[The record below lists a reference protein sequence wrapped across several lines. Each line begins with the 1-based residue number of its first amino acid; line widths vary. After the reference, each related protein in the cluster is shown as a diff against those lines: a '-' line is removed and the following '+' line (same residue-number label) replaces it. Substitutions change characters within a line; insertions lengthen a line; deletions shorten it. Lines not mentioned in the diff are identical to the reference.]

1 MVETLSAAVTV
12 KKVMNKFSEFI
23 KSNEEGARSLLESP
37 DSRTFLKSFFQLKKS
52 CNPSYSYAVFA
63 LKAGISKS
71 LPRDVI
77 EGLKRIT
84 EKSLPHFLQGMEL
97 DGLMQEF
104 FIQLVESEKDPTKL
118 KLARKI
124 ADLYIETHFTKTFTD
139 NNFKDH
145 RSPFLYAAS
154 GEVGKGVKLT
164 LLAERTGMTLQNV
177 RDAIPQMEK
186 LKLGSY
192 NSDEDTF
199 VPSTPQVHIDVNAH
213 GPSHFFSFY
222 HYCLSLQREIAEK
235 KFQSPETFFYN
246 EVFSIHEKDLAK
258 VKVELRNVIKS
269 FLIKAENPQG
279 DSVAVFNLGLFK
291 QTFQES

>member
-1 MVETLSAAVTV
+1 METLWAAVTA
-12 KKVMNKFSEFI
+12 KKVMNKFSDFI
-23 KSNEEGARSLLESP
+23 KNNEEGARSLLESP
-37 DSRTFLKSFFQLKKS
+37 DSRTFLRCFFALKKS
-52 CNPSYSYAVFA
+52 INPSYSYAVFA
-63 LKAGISKS
+63 QKAGISKS

-84 EKSLPHFLQGMEL
+84 EKSLPHFLSGMEL

-104 FIQLVESEKDPTKL
+104 FIQLVESEKDPSKL
-118 KLARKI
+118 KLAKKI
-124 ADLYIETHFTKTFTD
+124 SDLYIETHFIKTYSD
-139 NNFKDH
+139 NNFRDH

-154 GEVGKGVKLT
+154 GEVGQGVPLK
-164 LLAERTGMTLQNV
+164 LLAERTGMSLANV
-177 RDAIPQMEK
+177 RDAIPQLEK
-186 LKLGSY
+186 LKLGTH
-192 NSDEDTF
+192 NKDDDTF
-199 VPSTPQVHIDVNAH
+199 VPLASQIHIDVNAS

-222 HYCLSLQREIAEK
+222 HYCLSLQREVAEK

-258 VKVELRNVIKS
+258 VKAELKNVIKS

-291 QTFQES
+291 QSFKE

>member
-1 MVETLSAAVTV
+1 MAETQWVAAMA
-12 KKVMNKFSEFI
+12 KKVMSKFSDFI
-23 KSNEEGARSLLESP
+23 KSHEEGARSLLESP
-37 DSRTFLKSFFQLKKS
+37 DAKTFLKNFFAIKKS
-52 CNPSYSYAVFA
+52 LNPSYSFAVFA
-63 LKAGISKS
+63 TKAGISKS

-104 FIQLVESEKDPTKL
+104 FIQLVESEKDPIKL
-118 KLARKI
+118 KLAKKI

-154 GEVGKGVKLT
+154 GEVGKGVKLS
-164 LLAERTGMTLQNV
+164 LLAERTGMSIQNV
-177 RDAIPQMEK
+177 KEAIPQLEK

-192 NSDEDTF
+192 NSDDDTF
-199 VPSTPQVHIDVNAH
+199 TPSTPQVHIDVNAN

-235 KFQSPETFFYN
+235 KFQAPETFFYN
-246 EVFSIHEKDLAK
+246 EVFSIHEKDLVN
-258 VKVELRNVIKS
+258 VKAELRNVIKS

-291 QTFQES
+291 QTFQDS